1 MRRIWITCIAVCL
14 SGSVHAEAPPCDV
27 IKIIS
32 PYTAGGATD
41 VLTRVT
47 MEPLG
52 QALNRSFVLENRAG
66 GGSNIGSSF
75 VAKAKPD
82 GCTLLVN
89 GTMLATFPYSYPDLN
104 YDPMKDLIPIGGMGA
119 TPTILVSGSKD
130 KSLTDFVTQSKSDPK
145 GVSFAIGGIG
155 LLQHLAVEA
164 IARNTQANFVAVP
177 YPGSP
182 TAIADMLSN
191 RVDFGSFTFGAMS
204 GLVEAGSLKGL
215 AMVQD
220 KRSALAPQ
228 IPSLPE
234 TGMASVDARVQFIMF
249 APAATPPAIVKTLET
264 ELKKFIEKPETREAF
279 FKIAFE
285 PTPGTGD
292 EVRDW
297 MQKTARDWEPI
308 VKGLKK

>member
-1 MRRIWITCIAVCL
+1 MRTILAAIIAAAL
-14 SGSVHAEAPPCDV
+14 TGGARAEAPPCDI

-41 VLTRVT
+41 VLTRVV

-75 VAKAKPD
+75 VAKSRPD

-104 YDPMKDLIPIGGMGA
+104 YDPMKDLIPIGGMAA

-130 KSLTDFVTQSKSDPK
+130 KSLGDFVNQSKSDPK
-145 GVSFAIGGIG
+145 GVSFAIGGVG

-164 IARNTQANFVAVP
+164 IARNTRSNFVPVP

-220 KRSALAPQ
+220 KRTPLAPQ
-228 IPSLPE
+228 IPALPE
-234 TGMASVDARVQFIMF
+234 TGFESVDARVQFIMF
-249 APAATPPAIVKTLET
+249 APAGTPSGLVKTLES
-264 ELKKFIEKPETREAF
+264 ELKKLIEKPETREAF

-285 PTPGTGD
+285 PTPATGD
-292 EVRDW
+292 EVRAW
-297 MQKTARDWEPI
+297 MDKTARDWEPI